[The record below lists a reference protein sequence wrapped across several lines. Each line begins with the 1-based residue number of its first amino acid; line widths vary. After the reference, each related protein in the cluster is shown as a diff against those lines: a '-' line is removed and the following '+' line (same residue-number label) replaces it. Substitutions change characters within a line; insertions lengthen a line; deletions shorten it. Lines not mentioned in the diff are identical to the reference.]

1 MPWFKNFVIFQT
13 MLLSLASFALPQT
26 LVKKLNKTASV
37 DWSRQ
42 VILTSGSSASLPP
55 DSDASQRIAAIER
68 AKAAAVEN
76 LFKAIKEL
84 PLDAHSKVKQALET
98 KSLSAAYISQVVQKY
113 TIVDTRSMSDMS
125 VEVDV
130 ELPLISNVLPLL
142 FPKNK
147 NDGQLKI
154 SDEPLCPTCLQ
165 LWPKDKTV
173 PGDIKLIVPSEGLTT
188 SKGTPFT
195 GLIID
200 VRGLNFNPSLSPM
213 VVNSAN
219 EEIYSVSYVDRAV
232 ASKLGIVNYQ
242 DDLSQA
248 LKNERVGKDPLVV
261 RGVQVTGPLSSNII
275 ISAIDAILIH
285 AAAKSQNF
293 LKECKV
299 IILIG

>member
-1 MPWFKNFVIFQT
+1 
-13 MLLSLASFALPQT
+13 MLFT
-26 LVKKLNKTASV
+26 LIVNLLTLFLLVDFGVAQPLVQKLNETASV

-55 DSDASQRIAAIER
+55 DSDASQRIAAIEG

-84 PLDAHSKVKQALET
+84 PLDAHSKVKQALEN
-98 KSLSAAYISQVVQKY
+98 KLLSPGYIGQVVQKY

-125 VEVDV
+125 VEVDI
-130 ELPLISNVLPLL
+130 ELPLISNLLPLL
-142 FPKNK
+142 LQKNK

-165 LWPKDKTV
+165 LWPEGKTL

-188 SKGTPFT
+188 NKGTPFT

-200 VRGLNFNPSLSPM
+200 VRGLNFKPALNPM
-213 VVNSAN
+213 VLNSAN
-219 EEIYSVSYVDRAV
+219 EEIYGVNYVDRDV

-242 DDLSQA
+242 DDLSKA

-261 RGVQVTGPLSSNII
+261 RGVQVSGPLSSNII
-275 ISAIDAILIH
+275 ISANDAILIH
-285 AAAKSQNF
+285 AAAKTRNF
-293 LKECKV
+293 LKECRV

>member
-1 MPWFKNFVIFQT
+1 MRVTKFLIVN
-13 MLLSLASFALPQT
+13 LLPLILLVDFAVAQP
-26 LVKKLNKTASV
+26 LVQKLNETASV

-42 VILTSGSSASLPP
+42 VILTSGSSSSLPP

-68 AKAAAVEN
+68 AKAVAVEN

-84 PLDAHSKVKQALET
+84 PLDAHSKVKQALEN
-98 KSLSAAYISQVVQKY
+98 KSLSAAYIRQIVQKY

-130 ELPLISNVLPLL
+130 ELPLISNLLPLL
-142 FPKNK
+142 FPKDK
-147 NDGQLKI
+147 NDGRLKI

-165 LWPKDKTV
+165 LWPKDKAV

-261 RGVQVTGPLSSNII
+261 RGVQVSGPLSSNII
-275 ISAIDAILIH
+275 ISANDAILIH
-285 AAAKSQNF
+285 AAAKTRNF
-293 LKECKV
+293 LKKCKV

>member
-1 MPWFKNFVIFQT
+1 MPFTKFLIVNQLILLLLVNFAVAQ
-13 MLLSLASFALPQT
+13 P
-26 LVKKLNKTASV
+26 LVQKLNETASV

-84 PLDAHSKVKQALET
+84 PLDAHSKVKQALQN

-154 SDEPLCPTCLQ
+154 SDERCTL
-165 LWPKDKTV
+165 
-173 PGDIKLIVPSEGLTT
+173 
-188 SKGTPFT
+188 
-195 GLIID
+195 
-200 VRGLNFNPSLSPM
+200 SL
-213 VVNSAN
+213 
-219 EEIYSVSYVDRAV
+219 
-232 ASKLGIVNYQ
+232 
-242 DDLSQA
+242 
-248 LKNERVGKDPLVV
+248 
-261 RGVQVTGPLSSNII
+261 
-275 ISAIDAILIH
+275 
-285 AAAKSQNF
+285 
-293 LKECKV
+293 
-299 IILIG
+299 

>member
-1 MPWFKNFVIFQT
+1 MPLTKFLIVN
-13 MLLSLASFALPQT
+13 LLT
-26 LVKKLNKTASV
+26 LVLLVDFGVAQPLVQKLNETASV

-42 VILTSGSSASLPP
+42 VILTSGTSASLPP

-84 PLDAHSKVKQALET
+84 PLDAHSKVKQALEN
-98 KSLSAAYISQVVQKY
+98 KSLSTAYMSQVVQKY

-130 ELPLISNVLPLL
+130 ELPLISNFLPLL
-142 FPKNK
+142 LPKET
-147 NDGQLKI
+147 NDGQLII
-154 SDEPLCPTCLQ
+154 SDKPLCPTCLQ
-165 LWPKDKTV
+165 LWPQDKTV

-188 SKGTPFT
+188 RKGTPFT

-200 VRGLNFNPSLSPM
+200 VRGLNFNPALSPM
-213 VVNSAN
+213 VINSAN
-219 EEIYSVSYVDRAV
+219 EEIYSVNYVDRAV
-232 ASKLGIVNYQ
+232 ASKLGIVDYQ
-242 DDLSQA
+242 DDLSKA

-285 AAAKSQNF
+285 AAAKSRNF

>member
-1 MPWFKNFVIFQT
+1 MPFTKFLIVK
-13 MLLSLASFALPQT
+13 LLTLLLLVDFAVAQP
-26 LVKKLNKTASV
+26 LVQKLNETASV

-42 VILTSGSSASLPP
+42 FILTSGSSASLPP

-84 PLDAHSKVKQALET
+84 PLDAHSKVKQALENN
-98 KSLSAAYISQVVQKY
+98 SLSTGYIRQVVQKY

-125 VEVDV
+125 VEIDV
-130 ELPLISNVLPLL
+130 ELPLISNLLPLL
-142 FPKNK
+142 FPKDT
-147 NDGQLKI
+147 NDGHLII

-165 LWPKDKTV
+165 LWPEGKTV
-173 PGDIKLIVPSEGLTT
+173 PGDIKLIVPSEGFTT
-188 SKGTPFT
+188 NKGTPFT

-200 VRGLNFNPSLSPM
+200 VRGLNFKPALNPM

-219 EEIYSVSYVDRAV
+219 EEIYGLSYVDREV
-232 ASKLGIVNYQ
+232 ASRLGIVNYQ
-242 DDLSQA
+242 DDFHQA
-248 LKNERVGKDPLVV
+248 LKNKRVGNDPLVI

-275 ISAIDAILIH
+275 ISANDAILIH
-285 AAAKSQNF
+285 AAAKTQNF

>member
-1 MPWFKNFVIFQT
+1 
-13 MLLSLASFALPQT
+13 MLFT
-26 LVKKLNKTASV
+26 LNVNLLTLFLLVDFGVAQPLVQKLNETASV

-55 DSDASQRIAAIER
+55 DSDASQRIAAIEG

-84 PLDAHSKVKQALET
+84 PLDAHSKVKQALEN
-98 KSLSAAYISQVVQKY
+98 KLLSPGYIGQVVQKY

-125 VEVDV
+125 VEVDI
-130 ELPLISNVLPLL
+130 ELPLISNLLPLL
-142 FPKNK
+142 LQKNK

-165 LWPKDKTV
+165 LWPEGKTL

-188 SKGTPFT
+188 NKGTPFT

-200 VRGLNFNPSLSPM
+200 VRGLNFKPALNPM
-213 VVNSAN
+213 VLNSAN
-219 EEIYSVSYVDRAV
+219 EEIYGVNYVDRDV

-242 DDLSQA
+242 DDLSKA

-261 RGVQVTGPLSSNII
+261 RGVQVSGPLSSNII
-275 ISAIDAILIH
+275 ISANDAILIH
-285 AAAKSQNF
+285 AAAKTRNF
-293 LKECKV
+293 LKKCKV